1 MKSKMEGAALG
12 VIHSLGFNWLAEME
26 KQCVC
31 IIVSIAFL
39 NNTLSDYFFFLNLL
53 VWCGLWSDS
62 YNVKG
67 GSICNSLGD
76 PRWFNLN
83 HYL

>member
-39 NNTLSDYFFFLNLL
+39 NNTLSDYFFFLIYL
-53 VWCGLWSDS
+53 CGVAYGVIVIMLREDPSVILWETQD
-62 YNVKG
+62 G
-67 GSICNSLGD
+67 LI
-76 PRWFNLN
+76 
-83 HYL
+83 

>member
-1 MKSKMEGAALG
+1 MRSKIEGATLG
-12 VIHSLGFNWLAEME
+12 VIHSLVLIDAGME
-26 KQCVC
+26 KWCLC
-31 IIVSIAFL
+31 IVISIVFL
-39 NNTLSDYFFFLNLL
+39 NNKLSDYFFFCLCL
-53 VWCGLWSDS
+53 CGLWHDS

-76 PRWFNLN
+76 PRWFSLN